1 MKKQL
6 LYIAALCSSFS
17 FCAAA
22 EEQKISPEMFS
33 LENLAA
39 SFEQA
44 QMQAMFSQFIFMI
57 RQMQD
62 AACSTQTTLEQV
74 KEAIKQQLEPLNNIP
89 NENTQEA
96 YMQRQM
102 LGLFKE
108 ALKVVADVT
117 RKNKL
122 PAVNPEI
129 FRKGVD
135 AQATR
140 LKVIE
145 YIESLLK

>member
-6 LYIAALCSSFS
+6 LYVAALCSSFS
-17 FCAAA
+17 FYAA

-39 SFEQA
+39 AFEQA

-74 KEAIKQQLEPLNNIP
+74 KEAIKKELEPLNTIP

-96 YMQRQM
+96 YMLRQT
-102 LGLFKE
+102 LGIFKE

-122 PAVNPEI
+122 PAVNTEI

>member
-6 LYIAALCSSFS
+6 LYAVALCSSFS
-17 FCAAA
+17 FYAA
-22 EEQKISPEMFS
+22 EEKVSPEMFS

-39 SFEQA
+39 AFEQA
-44 QMQAMFSQFIFMI
+44 QVQAMFSQFIFMI

-62 AACSTQTTLEQV
+62 MACSTQTTLEQV
-74 KEAIKQQLEPLNNIP
+74 KDALKEQLEPLNNIP

-96 YMQRQM
+96 YMLRQT
-102 LGLFKE
+102 LNIFKE

-122 PAVNPEI
+122 PAVNAEI